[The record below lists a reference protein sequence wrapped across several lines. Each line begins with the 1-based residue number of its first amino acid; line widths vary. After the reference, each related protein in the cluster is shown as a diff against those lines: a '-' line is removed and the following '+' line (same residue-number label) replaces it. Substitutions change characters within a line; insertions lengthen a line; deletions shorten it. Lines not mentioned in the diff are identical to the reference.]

1 MDTRLKIRYS
11 IAETQNNL
19 YTYGG
24 EWQTEDGVEYR
35 GLYHQYTTTQETFTQ
50 PTWQPNSS
58 RRLVTIATN
67 QTPEL
72 VKQYVKVQ
80 PNITVNYQT
89 PNPIAI
95 QITEQMRQD
104 GFFTRY
110 FMKKINETLI
120 IEVSAE
126 QYAAYQNRKIDNN
139 MYIAAAIRWKITGP
153 IQTVTT
159 PIKVL
164 GVVESNLQSIKQIEK
179 QIPGIVSKLTNPTEF
194 YSDIDYVV
202 PRNIN

>member
-11 IAETQNNL
+11 IAETRNNL

-35 GLYHQYTTTQETFTQ
+35 GLYHQYTVTSETFTQ
-50 PTWQPNSS
+50 PTWQPNAS
-58 RRLVTIATN
+58 RRLVELK

-80 PNITVNYQT
+80 PNVDVNFQT
-89 PNPIAI
+89 PRPAAI
-95 QITEQMRQD
+95 RITEQMRQD
-104 GFFTRY
+104 GYITRY

-120 IEVSAE
+120 VEVSAE

-139 MYIAAAIRWKITGP
+139 MYTAAALRWKITGS
-153 IQTVTT
+153 IQTVTV
-159 PIKVL
+159 PVKVP
-164 GVVESNLQSIKQIEK
+164 GVLDANLQAIKQLEK
-179 QIPGIVSKLTNPTEF
+179 QIPGISSKLTNLTEF
-194 YSDIDYVV
+194 YSDTDYVV